1 MDHQNASD
9 HKVSLGQ
16 DCAYPAAYDN
26 TLLHPIARAAA
37 RVDLF
42 GSASPAFYGSDVWTA
57 YELSWLDPKGKPQV
71 RIAEF
76 IFASDSTNIVE
87 SKSFKYYLNSFN
99 DTCFES
105 DTEVSHLLQQDL
117 AQASGG
123 AVEVRLDSVDQGLV
137 MTQIPGQCVDDIPC
151 HIEHYTPSAA
161 LLCTANDELV
171 EQKQLYSHL
180 LKSNCPVTGQPDWAT
195 LWIEYSGA
203 KILPESFLKYVV
215 AYRRH
220 QDFHESC
227 VEKIY
232 QDIWQRCQPQ
242 KLSVYARYTR
252 RGGLDINPFRSS
264 EETAVPFG
272 RLLRQ

>member
-1 MDHQNASD
+1 MDHQNSSD

-16 DCAYPAAYDN
+16 ECAYPAAYDN
-26 TLLHPIARAAA
+26 TLLLPIARAAA
-37 RVDLF
+37 RENLF
-42 GSASPAFYGSDVWTA
+42 GKSSPVFYGSDVWTA
-57 YELSWLDPKGKPQV
+57 YELSWLDKQGKPHV

-76 IFASDSTNIVE
+76 IFASASTNIVE

-99 DTCFES
+99 ETRFDSEA
-105 DTEVSHLLQQDL
+105 EVIRILQQDL
-117 AQASGG
+117 IQASGG
-123 AVEVRLDSVDQGLV
+123 AVAISFASVDQSV
-137 MTQIPGQCVDDIPC
+137 VIAQTPGQCVDDIPC
-151 HIEHYTPSAA
+151 DIEHYTPSAS
-161 LLCTANDELV
+161 LLCTASDELV
-171 EQKQLYSHL
+171 EHKQLYSHL

-203 KILPESFLKYVV
+203 KIVPESFLKYVV

-232 QDIWQRCQPQ
+232 QDIWQRCQPHT
-242 KLSVYARYTR
+242 LSVYARYTR

-264 EETAVPFG
+264 EQNAIPFG
-272 RLLRQ
+272 RLARQ